1 MTTFSDISK
10 AIAAI
15 DAEIDKRVSI
25 GKGWP
30 FWTYPSDDDDDD
42 KKDNGTASQATTV
55 GKRDLSLPLSAA
67 IGLAV
72 MAALL

>member
-1 MTTFSDISK
+1 MPTFSDISK

-42 KKDNGTASQATTV
+42 KKDNGTASHGISI